1 MRFIDLLRAYARVCR
16 MAYIPAEGPCIFAI
30 FFLGATSIQDL
41 IGLHV
46 IEAIVIFMLLFF
58 SGCLINGIAD
68 IEVDSKYK
76 TFISDSVRILGEKTI
91 KTLIIV
97 HVSIAFLLTL
107 HLCYLFNNYWLFL
120 WVLAGTFFG
129 LGYSVKPFHFKVR
142 GVFHVTLMFAV
153 FVLIILLY
161 YVVAGMPTT
170 PVLLVIL
177 SFITLHYGIT
187 LVDQTQD
194 YLEDKESGLLTPSVR
209 WGVTRT
215 LTTALVL
222 SLVGLALGFIGFYI
236 LFNDLPSLVV
246 FGYSLSFELLF
257 IITVITLL
265 LAYYTPLKGM
275 RDLIKISLNNEIIE
289 QKMILIKNRFNHPRW
304 QISGVMGV
312 TIVSALFFAWKI
324 V

>member
-16 MAYIPAEGPCIFAI
+16 MEYIPAVAPCMLVP
-30 FFLGATSIQDL
+30 FFLGATSIQDI
-41 IGLHV
+41 IGVHV
-46 IEAIVIFMLLFF
+46 IEALVIVMFLFF
-58 SGCLINGIAD
+58 SGFLINALAD

-76 TFISDSVRILGEKTI
+76 TFVSDSVRILGEKTI
-91 KTLIIV
+91 KTLIVV

-142 GVFHVTLMFAV
+142 GVFHATLMFAV

-161 YVVAGMPTT
+161 YVVAGIPPTS
-170 PVLLVIL
+170 VLLVIL
-177 SFITLHYGIT
+177 SFVTLHYGIT

-257 IITVITLL
+257 IITVIILL

-275 RDLIKISLNNEIIE
+275 RDLIKISLNNETIE
-289 QKMILIKNRFNHPRW
+289 QKMILIKNRLNHARW
-304 QISGVMGV
+304 QFSGVTGV
-312 TIVSALFFAWKI
+312 TIVSTLFFAWKI